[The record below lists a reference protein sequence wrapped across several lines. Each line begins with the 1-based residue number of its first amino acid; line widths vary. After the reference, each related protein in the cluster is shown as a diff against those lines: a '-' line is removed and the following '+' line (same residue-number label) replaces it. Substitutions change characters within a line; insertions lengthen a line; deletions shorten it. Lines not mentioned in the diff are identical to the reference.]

1 MCRHETFYQM
11 NKSFRVFQALAGLM
25 LIFAI
30 HELYHK
36 ESYGYMFM
44 GIVGLSFI
52 LVGLIST
59 ETSEDKGNEWI
70 VVMNVPILSIEGFLS
85 VSSLMRQ
92 QVWQKSG
99 FRVLFMHGYK
109 NNFIGTR
116 CLWEAFSG

>member
-1 MCRHETFYQM
+1 M

-59 ETSEDKGNEWI
+59 ETSEDKGNE
-70 VVMNVPILSIEGFLS
+70 
-85 VSSLMRQ
+85 
-92 QVWQKSG
+92 
-99 FRVLFMHGYK
+99 
-109 NNFIGTR
+109 
-116 CLWEAFSG
+116 